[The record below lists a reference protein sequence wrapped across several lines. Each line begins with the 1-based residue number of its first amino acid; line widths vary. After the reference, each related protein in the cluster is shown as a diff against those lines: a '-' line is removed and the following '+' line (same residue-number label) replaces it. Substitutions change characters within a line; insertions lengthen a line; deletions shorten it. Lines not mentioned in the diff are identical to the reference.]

1 MLRPFVFLFGYTK
14 YSFPSEISH
23 LVAELCR
30 QKKRVYRGFCFQGDE
45 AYVEIPLPSA
55 RAFER
60 DCRAANIPVAL
71 HSRHGLPPL
80 LWGYRKRLGLIVGA
94 VFFLLLSTL
103 SGSVLWDV
111 RVEGNSRLSDRE
123 VVELLEE
130 CGLTVGMRVKGIPT
144 PQIETL
150 ALINSED
157 IAWISINILGSVAEV
172 HIIEDSGEPVEDVLG
187 SDIVAERGGVI
198 QWLEDIRGWQA
209 VEIGQQVEKGQLLL
223 GGSYPAEEGMP
234 TRYTTPK
241 GRVFALTER
250 DFSVSIPL
258 KYEKKV
264 YTGSEKVEKYFI
276 FFKKEVK
283 FFENCGK
290 MYAEYDTID
299 TVEYFTLPHG
309 IVLPFG
315 IRTVRHSEY
324 ERDVAVRSE
333 ESAVELALYT
343 LRCRMD
349 GEVPEGMLTKKKLT
363 GSFTDT
369 TYELFCKAEYIEDIA
384 LRRVAED
391 IIKKETEWSRSP

>member
-1 MLRPFVFLFGYTK
+1 MRRPFVFLFGYVK
-14 YSFPSEISH
+14 YSLPASEAH
-23 LVAELCR
+23 LAAELCR
-30 QKKRVYRGFCFQGDE
+30 LKKRVYRRFDFCGDTV
-45 AYVEIPLPSA
+45 YVEIPLLSST
-55 RAFER
+55 AFER
-60 DCRAANIPVAL
+60 DCKEAGIPIAL
-71 HSRHGLPPL
+71 HSRHGLPAL
-80 LWGYRKRLGLIVGA
+80 IWSYRKRAGIFVG
-94 VFFLLLSTL
+94 VLLFLFLSFF
-103 SGSVLWDV
+103 SGSLLWDV
-111 RVEGNSRLSDRE
+111 RVEGNSRLSDKE
-123 VVELLEE
+123 VISLLED
-130 CGLTVGMRVKGIPT
+130 CGLSVGMYAKNIPT
-144 PQIETL
+144 AQIETE

-157 IAWISINILGSVAEV
+157 IAWISINVLGSVAEV
-172 HIIEDSGEPVEDVLG
+172 HIIEDSGKDIPDILG

-209 VEIGQQVEKGQLLL
+209 VEIGQRVEEGQLLI
-223 GGSYPAEEGMP
+223 GGEYPAEEGTGP
-234 TRYTTPK
+234 RYTTPK
-241 GRVFALTER
+241 GKIFASTER
-250 DFSVSIPL
+250 EFSVSVPL
-258 KYEKKV
+258 RYEKKE
-264 YTGSEKVEKYFI
+264 YTGREKCKKYFI